1 MELSLTIDQ
10 GNTAVK
16 MALFDGHK
24 LLKSWRMEQLTEESI
39 DLTLR
44 DFPVAKAIYSS
55 VAGCDCRQLTHLQR
69 KLQRLYVLDRKLPM
83 PLTIDYASP
92 DTLGHDRIAAAVG
105 ALELI
110 PGRNLLV
117 VDAGTA
123 VTYDFVT
130 ADRHFKGGNIAPGLA
145 LRLQALARFCAR
157 LPQVESNGE
166 TPLIGCDT
174 PTAIRSGAVRGIV
187 AEVSYMAKS
196 LKREYGSLSVVLTG
210 GDSRLIVPLLGMAD
224 VSVNN
229 DLVAIGLNRILE
241 YNEIL

>member
-187 AEVSYMAKS
+187 A
-196 LKREYGSLSVVLTG
+196 GSILHGKVAQAGIRQPVGSAY
-210 GDSRLIVPLLGMAD
+210 RRRQPAD
-224 VSVNN
+224 CPAARNGRCFRQQRFGSNWIKQN
-229 DLVAIGLNRILE
+229 IGIQ
-241 YNEIL
+241 